1 MPNPIVQAVGRGLNM
16 LAPSM
21 PMIHIVTGLVSDH
34 PDVDAEFYGTFPKP
48 LAELQYSLTWLPF
61 LCSRPPNVL

>member
-48 LAELQYSLTWLPF
+48 LAELRT
-61 LCSRPPNVL
+61 R